1 MLKKILGIIVMITII
16 AVGFFQKEAWL
27 DAIKAGGLF
36 SVLFSMLL
44 IAADVFFPIV
54 PFALVAALNGAVFG
68 MVNGIWITLTGSML
82 GTMMLFFFARY
93 SFRDWARKKVQA
105 YPAIQ
110 SYEASFHKNAF
121 AAVLLGRLIPVIP
134 SLVMNVI
141 CGLSQVRWHVFFFA
155 SFIGKIPNIIVVTI
169 AGAHFTSNKLLSFSI
184 YGAYILIMML
194 IIYKKFP
201 HLLKVQKK

>member
-1 MLKKILGIIVMITII
+1 MLKKILGIIIIITII

-27 DAIKAGGLF
+27 DAIKAGGMF

-44 IAADVFFPIV
+44 IAAV

-68 MVNGIWITLTGSML
+68 MANGIWITLTGSML
-82 GTMMLFFFARY
+82 GTMMLFFLARY
-93 SFRDWARKKVQA
+93 SLRDWARKKVQA

-121 AAVLLGRLIPVIP
+121 TAVLLGRLIPVIP

-155 SFIGKIPNIIVVTI
+155 SFIGKIPNIVVVTI
-169 AGAHFTSNKLLSFSI
+169 AGANFTSNKLLSFSI
-184 YGAYILIMML
+184 YGAYILIIML

-201 HLLKVQKK
+201 HLLNVQKK

>member
-68 MVNGIWITLTGSML
+68 IANGIWITLTGSML
-82 GTMMLFFFARY
+82 GTMMLFFSPGTALEIG
-93 SFRDWARKKVQA
+93 
-105 YPAIQ
+105 PA
-110 SYEASFHKNAF
+110 
-121 AAVLLGRLIPVIP
+121 
-134 SLVMNVI
+134 
-141 CGLSQVRWHVFFFA
+141 
-155 SFIGKIPNIIVVTI
+155 
-169 AGAHFTSNKLLSFSI
+169 
-184 YGAYILIMML
+184 
-194 IIYKKFP
+194 KKFRP
-201 HLLKVQKK
+201 ILPSKATRLPSTKMLLPLFY

>member
-27 DAIKAGGLF
+27 DAIKAGGMF

-68 MVNGIWITLTGSML
+68 TANGIWITLTGSML
-82 GTMMLFFFARY
+82 GTILLFFLARY

-110 SYEASFHKNAF
+110 SYEASFNKNAF
-121 AAVLLGRLIPVIP
+121 TAVLLGRLIPVIP

-155 SFIGKIPNIIVVTI
+155 SLIGKIPNIVVVTI
-169 AGAHFTSNKLLSFSI
+169 AGANFTSNKLLSISI
-184 YGAYILIMML
+184 YGAYILIIMVV
-194 IIYKKFP
+194 IYKKFP
-201 HLLKVQKK
+201 HLLKVPKK

>member
-1 MLKKILGIIVMITII
+1 MTEVLAPDITFVGSDHRHVKKDTRYHRDDYDHCSR
-16 AVGFFQKEAWL
+16 FFQKEAWL

-68 MVNGIWITLTGSML
+68 IANGIWITLTGSML
-82 GTMMLFFFARY
+82 GTMMLFFLARY
-93 SFRDWARKKVQA
+93 SFRDWASKKVQA

-141 CGLSQVRWHVFFFA
+141 CGLSQVRWHVF
-155 SFIGKIPNIIVVTI
+155 S
-169 AGAHFTSNKLLSFSI
+169 SRLS
-184 YGAYILIMML
+184 
-194 IIYKKFP
+194 
-201 HLLKVQKK
+201 